1 MKKRIIFMI
10 TIPLFILGVFFL
22 ASYNYKSLKTDSG
35 FDSGYDGGSDFG
47 GSDFGGSDYS
57 SSDYGDSW
65 GSSSGGRYGGST
77 GDPVESLISTLFALL
92 IFGLIV
98 IISAKTTDNVFKYK
112 NVTVLLE
119 EYNLN
124 KATVA
129 DRVFEIIKD
138 IQKAVYNKNLD
149 SVKYL
154 MTDKLYNRLEKEIKD
169 DEMYY
174 IKDIQRRDAF
184 VFSADKQDDILKIG
198 IELKLYI
205 IGEKNVGKFKEE
217 IDDIIRYS
225 TEVQYDGENFIVERM
240 DFISKVK
247 AEEDMDFGVVPTQDI
262 NKQLEKFNLDKNQL
276 IDKAYKIYEDVQIAW
291 MNDTLEDVKTVISN
305 ELYNQY
311 DNQLQTLR
319 VKNEQNVMSDI
330 KFVDGY
336 ILSLKNTKDALY
348 IKIIM
353 AVTCKDYIINKNSGK
368 VLRGSSNNTR
378 SYRYQLT
385 YRLPNVKVD
394 KCPECGA
401 PIEATGDKVKCQY
414 CGSDIVRFGDDLVL
428 TDKKIVSQ

>member
-1 MKKRIIFMI
+1 MKKRLIFII
-10 TIPLFILGVFFL
+10 TISLLVLGASLF
-22 ASYNYKSLKTDSG
+22 ANYNFKSLKTDSG
-35 FDSGYDGGSDFG
+35 FDAGYDSGGYDS
-47 GSDFGGSDYS
+47 GGSDYGGS
-57 SSDYGDSW
+57 SYSSYDSRD
-65 GSSSGGRYGGST
+65 SSSGGRYGGST
-77 GDPVESLISTLFALL
+77 GDPVSAVIGILFSLIFLGFILL
-92 IFGLIV
+92 IIDDKGIKNYL
-98 IISAKTTDNVFKYK
+98 AKDAT
-112 NVTVLLE
+112 LLLDE
-119 EYNLN
+119 FNLN

-205 IGEKNVGKFKEE
+205 IGEKNVGKSKEE

-240 DFISKVK
+240 DFLSKVK
-247 AEEDMDFGVVPTQDI
+247 AEEDIDFGAIPAQDI
-262 NKQLEKFNLDKNQL
+262 NEQLEKYGLDKNQV
-276 IDKAYKIYEDVQIAW
+276 IDKAYKIYEDVQISW
-291 MNDTLEDVKTVISN
+291 MNDTLEDVKNVISN

-319 VKNEQNVMSDI
+319 VKNEQNVMNDI
-330 KFVDGY
+330 KYVDGY

-353 AVTCKDYIINKNSGK
+353 AVTCKDYIINKDSGK
-368 VLRGSSNNTR
+368 VLRGSSNNIR
-378 SYRYQLT
+378 NYRYQLT

-428 TDKKIVSQ
+428 TDKKKVSQ